1 MIGAMTN
8 PYDPTNGYGKQD
20 NDPFSGGY
28 GGQQPS
34 GTEFPQY
41 GQDSGYGDTGTG
53 ANPYGGGYQE
63 SAYAP
68 GPGFQHPENDNASE
82 SGRPMFI
89 PGGSLPVVEPIPF
102 SFKRLFTKNW
112 HVYIGFTALMLFLMT
127 AAMALFMVPMIQE
140 IANDPNIATDPTYNP
155 IENNL
160 GGYIAFYA
168 ISLVVSFVMSIVL
181 YNVALRDTRGE
192 APSWGGLFKGIP
204 WGQVI
209 LVYILIGLG
218 VGALAV
224 LISFISGLVMA
235 AVPVLGVV
243 VMLVLF
249 LAMIF
254 LGPLITLIP
263 LYVIDGR
270 ETAVGAFKAAWN
282 DLKPNYWQVL
292 AAMILVGIVSFMLVV
307 FTLFLATIIALPFQM
322 IAYVFIYRWISEDKP
337 QQEPEQPSGYM
348 TMY

>member
-1 MIGAMTN
+1 MIVAMTN
-8 PYDPTNGYGKQD
+8 PYDPTNGYGNQD
-20 NDPFSGGY
+20 NDPFNGGY
-28 GGQQPS
+28 SGQQPS
-34 GTEFPQY
+34 GAEFPQY
-41 GQDSGYGDTGTG
+41 GQDSGYGDTGAG
-53 ANPYGGGYQE
+53 ANPYGSGYQE

-112 HVYIGFTALMLFLMT
+112 HVYIGFTALMLFLM
-127 AAMALFMVPMIQE
+127 AIGMGLFMAPIMME
-140 IANDPNIATDPTYNP
+140 IANNPDIAMDPAYNP
-155 IENNL
+155 VENNL
-160 GGYIAFYA
+160 GGYIAFYVL
-168 ISLVVSFVMSIVL
+168 SLVVSLVLSIVL
-181 YNVALRDTRGE
+181 YNTALRDTRGE

-209 LVYILIGLG
+209 LVEILIGLILG
-218 VGALAV
+218 AFAVVVGL
-224 LISFISGLVMA
+224 ISGLLT
-235 AVPVLGVV
+235 AVLPALGIVV
-243 VMLVLF
+243 GLLLVV
-249 LAMIF
+249 AMIF
-254 LGPLITLIP
+254 AGPLVALVP

-270 ETAVGAFKAAWN
+270 TNAVGAFKAAWN
-282 DLKPNYWQVL
+282 DLKPNYWQVFG
-292 AAMILVGIVSFMLVV
+292 AMILVGIVSFMMMI
-307 FTLFLATIIALPFQM
+307 FTFFLATIIAMPFQI